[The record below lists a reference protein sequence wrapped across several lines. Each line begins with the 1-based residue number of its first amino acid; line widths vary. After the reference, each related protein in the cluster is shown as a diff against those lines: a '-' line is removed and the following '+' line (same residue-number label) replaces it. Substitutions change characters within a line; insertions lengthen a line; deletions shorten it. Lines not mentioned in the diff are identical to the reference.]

1 MEQVSQKG
9 LVRGIGRWDLLA
21 LTINGM
27 VGAGIFGLPSR
38 IYGLAGVWSV
48 VAYLVCAALVTLITL
63 CFAEVGSRF
72 AETGGPY
79 LYARVAFGSVIG
91 FEVGWLVWLARVTA
105 FAALCNLLLGY
116 LSFFWP
122 AAGSGLTRAVV
133 ITLVV
138 IAMTTV
144 NLIGVREAALVNNLF
159 TIAKLTPLLL
169 FIVAGLFFLSPETFI
184 APAAPNY
191 GDFSTAAL
199 LLIFAFSGFEM
210 AVVPAGETR
219 DPRRHVAF
227 ALLTATGVVAL
238 LYVMIQVVCIGTLPG
253 LASSERPLVD
263 ASSRFLGATGATIVS
278 VGALI
283 SITGTLN
290 SNMLV
295 APRILFAMAEQGQ
308 LPRPLAATHRR
319 FRTPHIAILISAAV
333 TFVLTLQGTFISALT
348 ISTVI
353 RLLVYIATCVALPV
367 LRFRN
372 DAPAPRFNA
381 PAGAA
386 VAVAAATLSM
396 WLLSNSPSNDA
407 RAAGLAAALGLPI
420 FFAYRLLK
428 KSLISAGESDSIS
441 AS

>member
-1 MEQVSQKG
+1 
-9 LVRGIGRWDLLA
+9 
-21 LTINGM
+21 
-27 VGAGIFGLPSR
+27 
-38 IYGLAGVWSV
+38 
-48 VAYLVCAALVTLITL
+48 
-63 CFAEVGSRF
+63 
-72 AETGGPY
+72 
-79 LYARVAFGSVIG
+79 
-91 FEVGWLVWLARVTA
+91 
-105 FAALCNLLLGY
+105 
-116 LSFFWP
+116 
-122 AAGSGLTRAVV
+122 
-133 ITLVV
+133 
-138 IAMTTV
+138 
-144 NLIGVREAALVNNLF
+144 LIGVREAALVNNLF

-169 FIVAGLFFLSPETFI
+169 FIVAGLFFLSPETFV

-210 AVVPAGETR
+210 TVVPAGETR

-263 ASSRFLGATGATIVS
+263 ASSRFLGATGASIVS

-308 LPRPLAATHRR
+308 LPQPLAATHRR

-367 LRFRN
+367 LRFRK

-407 RAAGLAAALGLPI
+407 RAVGLAAALGLPI
-420 FFAYRLLK
+420 FFAHRLLK
-428 KSLISAGESDSIS
+428 KSPISAGESDSIS
-441 AS
+441 ASELSPSKGPPLNIE

>member
-1 MEQVSQKG
+1 
-9 LVRGIGRWDLLA
+9 
-21 LTINGM
+21 
-27 VGAGIFGLPSR
+27 
-38 IYGLAGVWSV
+38 
-48 VAYLVCAALVTLITL
+48 
-63 CFAEVGSRF
+63 
-72 AETGGPY
+72 
-79 LYARVAFGSVIG
+79 
-91 FEVGWLVWLARVTA
+91 
-105 FAALCNLLLGY
+105 
-116 LSFFWP
+116 
-122 AAGSGLTRAVV
+122 LTRAVV
-133 ITLVV
+133 ITVVV

-169 FIVAGLFFLSPETFI
+169 FIVVGLFFLSPETFI

-238 LYVMIQVVCIGTLPG
+238 FYVMIQVVCIGTLPG

-263 ASSRFLGATGATIVS
+263 ASSRFLGATGASIVS
-278 VGALI
+278 VGAII
-283 SITGTLN
+283 SVTGTLN

-333 TFVLTLQGTFISALT
+333 ALVLTLQGTFISALT

-367 LRFRN
+367 LRFRK

-386 VAVAAATLSM
+386 VAVTAATLSM

-407 RAAGLAAALGLPI
+407 RSVGLAAALGLPI

-428 KSLISAGESDSIS
+428 KSPISAGESDSIS